1 MSFMSNLTDLWQANG
16 QEPHETQGPAPQ
28 APDVPRGTHEHFDP
42 LSEGASKA
50 IHQVRKNVGYK
61 KPSNMRPLVELLG
74 NLGNAGLRSSDSLM
88 AQELGQQ
95 GFNPYAAEE
104 ARAAQNMQIMQFLAK
119 QEEAR
124 KIHEF
129 KQQEMAQYQALQQQK
144 LAQEAQHNQT
154 MKDYYSNRGAAGTKQ
169 YAPSN
174 LGKLYQER
182 DAAVE
187 AFGEGSPQAQSYDL
201 AIQKA
206 TTDTDVR
213 NRTLF
218 ASNLEKTL
226 DMIKVEDL
234 VRYSGVKGAL
244 KLKAEQAKDLAGHP
258 SEEYLRYKDAVGQ
271 QQLASDQ
278 IKQFLKGANS
288 EKALQHFENLSNP
301 SKWSSSPEAAKR
313 QLESSKKVLR
323 NELDTYHGSVTSTK
337 EYRPSAQQ
345 HHIAPE
351 SASQIV
357 TISNKKTGETR
368 QVTLEEARAL
378 GATSE

>member
-50 IHQVRKNVGYK
+50 IHQVRKNIGYK

-74 NLGNAGLRSSDSLM
+74 NLGNAGLRSSESLM

-144 LAQEAQHNQT
+144 LAQEAQHNQALEQ
-154 MKDYYSNRGAAGTKQ
+154 YYANRGAPQARQ

-174 LGKLYQER
+174 VGKLYRER
-182 DAAVE
+182 EAAVE
-187 AFGEGSPQAQSYDL
+187 QFGEDSPQAQTYDL

-206 TTDTDVR
+206 TTDTDTR
-213 NRTLF
+213 KRSLF
-218 ASNLEKTL
+218 ASNIEKTL
-226 DMIKVEDL
+226 KDL
-234 VRYSGVKGAL
+234 NPDILTQYSGPQGAARL
-244 KLKAEQAKDLAGHP
+244 KMEQAKDLAGNP
-258 SEEYLRYKDAVGQ
+258 SEKYLAYKDALGKVGI
-271 QQLASDQ
+271 ATGQ
-278 IKQFLKGANS
+278 IRQFLGDSSS
-288 EKALQHFENLSNP
+288 ETAHKNLERLANP
-301 SKWSSSPEAAKR
+301 SSLGSSPKAAKH
-313 QLESSKKVLR
+313 QLESTLKILG
-323 NELDTYHGSVTSTK
+323 NELETYTGALKSTK
-337 EYRPSAQQ
+337 EHGGTHHHTESKPISAMSTDAIREE
-345 HHIAPE
+345 IARLKGTE
-351 SASQIV
+351 
-357 TISNKKTGETR
+357 
-368 QVTLEEARAL
+368 
-378 GATSE
+378 